1 VKDEIDFATEFYTG
15 GTEGQDA
22 LALVEEFIGRF
33 TVFPSP
39 HCLTAVTLWAA
50 HTHAIDA
57 FYTTP
62 RLVLDSPEPGSGKT
76 RVLELLNLV
85 CHNPKL
91 MISSSTAAIFRRL
104 AKGTMTVLFDEV
116 DAIFNVK
123 SAANYEDLRALL
135 NSGYKRGAT
144 IDRCVGD
151 AAKMDVQ
158 EFKVFSPVAL
168 AGLAG
173 NMPSTIITRSVVVHM
188 RRRAPGEKVAPFRER
203 DAEPEADKIRSALE
217 NWIGSVAAVLADA
230 RPVMPAGVEDRPAE
244 VWEALLAVA
253 DAAGGEWPERARE
266 ACKHFVFGAGTEGQS
281 LGIRLL
287 ADIRTVFGEADRM
300 PSEAVVDALVSMEE
314 APWSDLYGKP
324 LNMVRLSKEL
334 KRYGVSPTVFKLNGE
349 PRRGYMTEP
358 GRGSVGLHDAWRRY
372 LPDLAGNQRNQ
383 RNPAGQTVTPS
394 RPVTPSPV
402 TNDAPVTALT
412 SEVTPVTEVTAQPPN
427 GDVPDTPDTPGAPTP
442 ATPHQWWKG
451 SGGEHGNNCT
461 QCRQAPGGPDHTETS
476 HP

>member
-1 VKDEIDFATEFYTG
+1 VS
-15 GTEGQDA
+15 TEGQDA
-22 LALVEEFIGRF
+22 LALVEEFISKY

-173 NMPSTIITRSVVVHM
+173 NMPGTIITRSVVIHM

-203 DAEPEADKIRSALE
+203 DAEPEADKIRTALE
-217 NWIGSVAAVLADA
+217 SWARTVADVLADA
-230 RPVMPAGVEDRPAE
+230 RPAMPEGVEDRPAE

-253 DAAGGEWPERARE
+253 DAAGGEWPNRARE
-266 ACKHFVFGAGTEGQS
+266 ACKHFVIGASTEGQS
-281 LGIRLL
+281 LGIKLL
-287 ADIRTVFGEADRM
+287 ADLKAIFRDADRM
-300 PSEAVVDALVSMEE
+300 STMGILERLHDIED
-314 APWSDLYGKP
+314 APWADLYGSP
-324 LNMVRLSKEL
+324 IDARRLAREL
-334 KRYGVSPTVFKLNGE
+334 KKYGVSRAKFRDGGVPE
-349 PRRGYMTEP
+349 WGYMTAP
-358 GRGSVGLHDAWRRY
+358 SKDSAGLHDAWARY
-372 LPDLAGNQRNQ
+372 LPHVAGTSGTTGTSQV
-383 RNPAGQTVTPS
+383 NPVPDQ
-394 RPVTPSPV
+394 SPV
-402 TNDAPVTALT
+402 PDT
-412 SEVTPVTEVTAQPPN
+412 SGTPKSSGTPLSR
-427 GDVPDTPDTPGAPTP
+427 DVPDVPLVPVPPGPNGT
-442 ATPHQWWKG
+442 HQWWKARNR
-451 SGGEHGNNCT
+451 GEHGTKCPG
-461 QCRQAPGGPDHTETS
+461 CRRAPGGPDHTQEAAR
-476 HP
+476 

>member
-1 VKDEIDFATEFYTG
+1 MS
-15 GTEGQDA
+15 TEGQDA
-22 LALVEEFIGRF
+22 LALVEEFIGRH
-33 TVFPSP
+33 TVFPSE

-50 HTHAIDA
+50 HTHAISA

-104 AKGTMTVLFDEV
+104 YQGTMTILFDEV

-151 AAKMDVQ
+151 AAKMEVQ

-173 NMPSTIITRSVVVHM
+173 NMPATIITRAVVIHM
-188 RRRAPGEKVAPFRER
+188 RKRAPGEKVAPFRER
-203 DAEPEADKIRSALE
+203 DAEPEAEKIRAALAS
-217 NWIGSVAAVLADA
+217 WIGSVADDLADA
-230 RPVMPAGVEDRPAE
+230 RPVMPEGVEDRPAE

-253 DAAGGEWPERARE
+253 DAAGGEWPTRARE
-266 ACKHFVFGAGTEGQS
+266 ACKHFVVGASTEGQS
-281 LGIRLL
+281 LGVRLL
-287 ADIRTVFGEADRM
+287 ADLKTVFGDADRM
-300 PSEAVVDALVSMEE
+300 STTAILDRLHEIED

-324 LNMVRLSKEL
+324 LDSRRLAKEL
-334 KRYGVSPTVFKLNGE
+334 KKYGVGRAKFRAGGPPE
-349 PRRGYMTEP
+349 WGYVTAPSKE
-358 GRGSVGLHDAWRRY
+358 SVGLHDAWARY
-372 LPDLAGNQRNQ
+372 LPHIEGTSGTSGTSQV
-383 RNPAGQTVTPS
+383 NPVPDELDVPDTSGTPETSGTPLS
-394 RPVTPSPV
+394 RDVPDVP
-402 TNDAPVTALT
+402 
-412 SEVTPVTEVTAQPPN
+412 
-427 GDVPDTPDTPGAPTP
+427 DVPDTPGSA
-442 ATPHQWWKG
+442 AAHQWWKARNR
-451 SGGEHGNNCT
+451 GEHGPDCPE
-461 QCRQAPGGPDHTETS
+461 CRRTPGGPDHTNPKETTR
-476 HP
+476 